1 MRDHGLFEPSAV
13 EKGSILGRRRITRPL
28 EWKTGRRV
36 PIEPFSLL
44 TTAGVFRLSNL
55 AIFIH

>member
-36 PIEPFSLL
+36 PIEPFSL
-44 TTAGVFRLSNL
+44 TTAGVSRLSNL